1 MISTALAIQDACGEA
16 VVDFSTM
23 IKAKSI
29 YDNRDT
35 MTAEQFQE
43 ALWEYSAHLAS
54 LTASLVT
61 NACLTKSQMDEM
73 ISTIKEFEEIGKDVQ

>member
-1 MISTALAIQDACGEA
+1 MISTALAIQEACGEA

-29 YDNRDT
+29 YDNRDS
-35 MTAEQFQE
+35 MTAGEFQE

-73 ISTIKEFEEIGKDVQ
+73 INTIKEFEQIGKDVQ

>member
-1 MISTALAIQDACGEA
+1 MISTALAIQEACGDA

-23 IKAKSI
+23 LKAKQM
-29 YDNRDT
+29 YDNYST
-35 MTAEQFQE
+35 MTPEQMQE

-54 LTASLVT
+54 LTATLVT

-73 ISTIKEFEEIGKDVQ
+73 ISTIREMDSMGKDVQ